1 LEGRGAGGDV
11 SRCLQA
17 GAARE
22 FRRESW
28 RRPIAS
34 NPTEMPPTSDDPLN
48 ERAQQLLK
56 LLVEHYIRDGQPVG
70 SRTLSRDLGLNLS
83 AATIR
88 NVMADLEELGF
99 VSSPHTSAGR
109 VPTDKGY
116 RFFVDT
122 LLRFEPLESEKI
134 AAIQMRLGELSN
146 DPKALVA
153 AASQMLSSVTR
164 LAGVVTL
171 PRQSHAALSQIEFVP
186 LSDNRVL
193 AILVVNDREV
203 QNRILQ
209 LDRYYGADELRRAS
223 NYLTHEFRGKE
234 LSTVREHL
242 LGQLKETR
250 ENLNQ
255 VMLDAIRLAQQVV
268 NAPTA
273 GGRMEYVIAGETNLM
288 GFAELSNVEKL
299 RRLFEAFTQQRDI
312 LHLLDQS
319 LRAEG
324 VQIFIGQE
332 SGYTI
337 LDDCSIV
344 TAPYTLDQ
352 EVVGVLGV
360 IGPTRMAYERVI
372 PIVDVTAKLLGSAL
386 NSRA

>member
-1 LEGRGAGGDV
+1 MSSQTTD
-11 SRCLQA
+11 
-17 GAARE
+17 
-22 FRRESW
+22 ESL
-28 RRPIAS
+28 
-34 NPTEMPPTSDDPLN
+34 TD
-48 ERAQQLLK
+48 RAQQLLK

-70 SRTLSRDLGLNLS
+70 SRTLSRDVGMSLS

-99 VSSPHTSAGR
+99 VHSPHTSAGR
-109 VPTDKGY
+109 IPTDKGY

-122 LLRFEPLESEKI
+122 LLKYQPLGDDQVV
-134 AAIQMRLGELSN
+134 AIRNRLGALAD

-171 PRQSHAALSQIEFVP
+171 PRQSHSALSQIEFVP

-193 AILVVNDREV
+193 AILVVNGREV

-209 LDRYYGADELRRAS
+209 LERHFSAEELRRAS
-223 NYLTHEFRGKE
+223 NYLNSEFRGKE
-234 LSTVREHL
+234 LSAVRDHL
-242 LGQLKETR
+242 VAQLKETR
-250 ENLNQ
+250 EHLNAT
-255 VMLDAIRLAQQVV
+255 MLDAIHLAQQVMSV
-268 NAPTA
+268 PVAA
-273 GGRMEYVIAGETNLM
+273 GRMEYVIAGETNLM

-319 LRAEG
+319 LHAQG

-337 LDDCSIV
+337 LDDCSLV
-344 TAPYTLDQ
+344 TAPYSLDQ

-372 PIVDVTAKLLGSAL
+372 PIVDITAKLLGSAL

>member
-1 LEGRGAGGDV
+1 M
-11 SRCLQA
+11 SLQA
-17 GAARE
+17 ND
-22 FRRESW
+22 ES
-28 RRPIAS
+28 
-34 NPTEMPPTSDDPLN
+34 LN

-99 VSSPHTSAGR
+99 VTSPHTSAGR

-122 LLRFEPLESEKI
+122 LLKFQPLEHEKI
-134 AAIQMRLGELSN
+134 AAMQSRLVEHAE

-153 AASQMLSSVTR
+153 AASQMLSSITR

-193 AILVVNDREV
+193 AILVVNGREV

-209 LDRYYGADELRRAS
+209 LERYYGADELRRAS
-223 NYLTHEFRGKE
+223 NYLNHQFGGKE
-234 LSTVREHL
+234 LSAVREHL
-242 LGQLKETR
+242 VSQLKETR
-250 ENLNQ
+250 EHLNQ
-255 VMLDAIRLAQQVV
+255 MMLDAIRLAQQVV
-268 NAPTA
+268 NPAPA
-273 GGRMEYVIAGETNLM
+273 GGRMEYVMAGETNLM

-299 RRLFEAFTQQRDI
+299 RRLFDAFTQQRDI

-319 LRAEG
+319 LKAEG

-360 IGPTRMAYERVI
+360 IGPTRMAYERII
-372 PIVDVTAKLLGSAL
+372 PIVDITAKLLGSAL
-386 NSRA
+386 NLRL

>member
-1 LEGRGAGGDV
+1 M
-11 SRCLQA
+11 S
-17 GAARE
+17 
-22 FRRESW
+22 S
-28 RRPIAS
+28 
-34 NPTEMPPTSDDPLN
+34 PTTDDPLN
-48 ERAQQLLK
+48 ERAQQLLR
-56 LLVEHYIRDGQPVG
+56 LLVEHYIRDGQPIG

-99 VSSPHTSAGR
+99 VTSPHTSAGR

-122 LLRFEPLESEKI
+122 LLKFQLQPLEHDKI
-134 AAIQMRLGELSN
+134 AAIQTRLGEHAN

-153 AASQMLSSVTR
+153 AASQLLSSVTR

-171 PRQSHAALSQIEFVP
+171 PRQSHAELSQIEFVP

-193 AILVVNDREV
+193 AILVVNGREV

-209 LDRYYGADELRRAS
+209 LERYYSAEELRRAS
-223 NYLTHEFRGKE
+223 NYLNQEFRGKE
-234 LSTVREHL
+234 LSAVREHL
-242 LGQLKETR
+242 VAQLKETR
-250 ENLNQ
+250 EHLNEM
-255 VMLDAIRLAQQVV
+255 MLDAIRLAQQVV
-268 NAPTA
+268 DVPAS

-288 GFAELSNVEKL
+288 SFAELSNVEKL

-337 LDDCSIV
+337 LDDCSVV
-344 TAPYTLDQ
+344 TAPYSLDQ

-360 IGPTRMAYERVI
+360 IGPTRMAYERII
-372 PIVDVTAKLLGSAL
+372 PIVDITAKLLGSAL
-386 NSRA
+386 NSRV

>member
-1 LEGRGAGGDV
+1 M
-11 SRCLQA
+11 S
-17 GAARE
+17 
-22 FRRESW
+22 
-28 RRPIAS
+28 
-34 NPTEMPPTSDDPLN
+34 SDTIDDLLN
-48 ERAQQLLK
+48 DRAQHLLK
-56 LLVEHYIRDGQPVG
+56 RLVEHYIREGQPVG

-88 NVMADLEELGF
+88 NVMADLEGLGF
-99 VSSPHTSAGR
+99 IASPHTSAGR

-122 LLRFEPLESEKI
+122 LLRYEPLESAKI
-134 AAIQMRLGELSN
+134 AEIQARLGEHLDN
-146 DPKALVA
+146 PKALAAVA
-153 AASQMLSSVTR
+153 SKLLSSVTR

-171 PRQSHAALSQIEFVP
+171 PRQSHAALSQIEFMP

-193 AILVVNDREV
+193 AILVVNGREV

-209 LDRYYGADELRRAS
+209 LERRFSAEELRRAS
-223 NYLTHEFRGKE
+223 NYLNQEFGGKE
-234 LSTVREHL
+234 LSAVREHL
-242 LGQLKETR
+242 VSQLKETR

-255 VMLDAIRLAQQVV
+255 MMMDAIRLAQQVV
-268 NAPTA
+268 DMPAA
-273 GGRMEYVIAGETNLM
+273 GGQMEYVMAGETNLM
-288 GFAELSNVEKL
+288 EFAELSNVDKL

-312 LHLLDQS
+312 LHLLDHS
-319 LRAEG
+319 LKAEG

-332 SGYTI
+332 SGHTI

-344 TAPYTLDQ
+344 TAPYMLDQ

-372 PIVDVTAKLLGSAL
+372 PIVDITAKLLGSAL
-386 NSRA
+386 NLRS